1 MIEHSPAFYVSELIA
16 ANWAGISTM
25 IITCL
30 DPRCVPETF
39 FDLKVGEVFVHR
51 NMGGSAR
58 AALRDIVT
66 LDTLFSTSLEEICI
80 IHHTDCGTTHVS
92 KAAVRAHVKS
102 TTDKNDKDVYDMDI
116 FTIGGSI
123 EESVQTD
130 MEWVQNSPFLRE
142 ELRKNVQGFVYDIKT
157 GLVTRVEPKVV
168 LRRADRTRTC

>member
-1 MIEHSPAFYVSELIA
+1 MQITNTSRTIKHTPAFYVSELLA
-16 ANWAGISTM
+16 ANWEGISTM

-66 LDTLFSTSLEEICI
+66 LDTLFSTSLKEICI
-80 IHHTDCGTTHVS
+80 IHHTDCGTTHVTE
-92 KAAVRAHVKS
+92 KTVREHVKS
-102 TTDKNDKDVYDMDI
+102 TTSQNIDGMDI
-116 FTIGGSI
+116 YTIGGSI
-123 EESVQTD
+123 EESVQAD
-130 MEWVQNSPFLRE
+130 MAWVQNSPVLRE

-157 GLVTRVEPKVV
+157 GLVTRVEPK
-168 LRRADRTRTC
+168 A